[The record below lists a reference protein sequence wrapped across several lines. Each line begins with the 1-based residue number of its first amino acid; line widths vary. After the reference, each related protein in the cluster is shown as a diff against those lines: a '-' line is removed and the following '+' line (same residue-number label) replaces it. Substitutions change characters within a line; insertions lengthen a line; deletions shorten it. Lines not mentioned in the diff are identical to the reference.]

1 MKPPD
6 SILIG
11 PDSIL
16 LIFPPLEMKT
26 GILMQSVGRCGR
38 ECYPFDGQLVQDKLT
53 AEKAVRDM
61 GKGSGYEH
69 RILLQRL

>member
-16 LIFPPLEMKT
+16 LIFPPLEMET
-26 GILMQSVGRCGR
+26 GILMESVGRCGR
-38 ECYPFDGQLVQDKLT
+38 EWYPFDGQLVQDKLR

-61 GKGSGYEH
+61 RERKW
-69 RILLQRL
+69 L

>member
-38 ECYPFDGQLVQDKLT
+38 ECYPFDGQLVQDKL
-53 AEKAVRDM
+53 KG
-61 GKGSGYEH
+61 GKSGQGHGE
-69 RILLQRL
+69 RKWL